1 MLVNSVLENLFNM
14 LGGLGLF
21 LLGIREMTQSLEKV
35 SDSFIK
41 DTIDKF
47 TKNKYMAAFIGVIIT
62 VIVQSSSAV
71 TVIVVGMVE
80 AGLMA
85 LNQAA
90 AVIMGANIGTTV
102 TSLIIA
108 INLLSLAPLFIFEGV
123 VFVFFKNKFL
133 KTLGSILTGFGILFL
148 GMNMMSSAAKPL
160 SNLPIV
166 KEFLIS
172 FNNPIIGVLFGVTFT
187 AVVQSSSVSIGMLE
201 ALGLAGTISLR
212 NAAFIIYGQN
222 VGTCIT
228 ALFAA
233 FGTGKVAKRTVAIHF
248 LFNIIGAVMFI
259 GLTLFTPFLQLI
271 EKIFSQNIMFQISSL
286 HILFNVVSTI
296 ILLPFTDALIK
307 LAYKIV
313 PDKKN

>member
-1 MLVNSVLENLFNM
+1 MNLVLENLFNM

-21 LLGIREMTQSLEKV
+21 LLGIREMTHSLEKI

-41 DTIDKF
+41 DIIDKF
-47 TKNKYMAAFIGVIIT
+47 TKNKYMAALIGVIIT

-90 AVIMGANIGTTV
+90 AVVMGANIGTTI

-108 INLLSLAPLFIFEGV
+108 INLLSLAPLFIFLGV
-123 VFVFFKNKFL
+123 IFVFSKNKFL
-133 KTLGSILTGFGILFL
+133 KTSGSILTGFGILFL

-160 SNLPIV
+160 SNLPII

-187 AVVQSSSVSIGMLE
+187 ALIQSSSVSIGMLE
-201 ALGLAGTISLR
+201 ALGLAGAISLK

-222 VGTCIT
+222 IGTCIT

-233 FGTGKVAKRTVAIHF
+233 FGAGKTAKRTVAIHF
-248 LFNIIGAVMFI
+248 LFNIIGAVVFMM
-259 GLTLFTPFLQLI
+259 LTLFTPFLQLI
-271 EKIFSQNIMFQISSL
+271 ENFFSQSIMIQISSL
-286 HILFNVVSTI
+286 HILFNVVSTF
-296 ILLPFTDALIK
+296 ILLPFTNTLIK
-307 LAYKIV
+307 LACRIV
-313 PDKKN
+313 PD

>member
-108 INLLSLAPLFIFEGV
+108 INLLSLAPLFIFGGV
-123 VFVFFKNKFL
+123 VFVFFKNKDRKILECISNAIWRRQL
-133 KTLGSILTGFGILFL
+133 K
-148 GMNMMSSAAKPL
+148 N
-160 SNLPIV
+160 
-166 KEFLIS
+166 
-172 FNNPIIGVLFGVTFT
+172 
-187 AVVQSSSVSIGMLE
+187 
-201 ALGLAGTISLR
+201 
-212 NAAFIIYGQN
+212 
-222 VGTCIT
+222 
-228 ALFAA
+228 
-233 FGTGKVAKRTVAIHF
+233 
-248 LFNIIGAVMFI
+248 
-259 GLTLFTPFLQLI
+259 
-271 EKIFSQNIMFQISSL
+271 
-286 HILFNVVSTI
+286 
-296 ILLPFTDALIK
+296 
-307 LAYKIV
+307 
-313 PDKKN
+313 

>member
-1 MLVNSVLENLFNM
+1 MNSALENIFSM

-21 LLGIREMTQSLEKV
+21 LLGIKEMTQSLEKI

-41 DTIDKF
+41 DVIDKF

-90 AVIMGANIGTTV
+90 AIIMGANIGTTI

-108 INLLSLAPLFIFEGV
+108 INLLSLAPLFIFSGV
-123 VFVFFKNKFL
+123 IFAFFKNRLL
-133 KTLGSILTGFGILFL
+133 KTLGSVFIGFGILFL

-160 SNLPIV
+160 SMLPAV
-166 KEFLIS
+166 QEFLTS
-172 FNNPIIGVLFGVTFT
+172 FNNPIIGVLFGIIFT

-201 ALGLAGTISLR
+201 ALGMAGAISLK

-222 VGTCIT
+222 IGTCIT
-228 ALFAA
+228 ALIAA
-233 FGTGKVAKRTVAIHF
+233 LGAGKTAKRAAAIHF
-248 LFNIIGAVMFI
+248 LFNIIGALLFI
-259 GLTLFTPFLQLI
+259 GLTLFTPFLQII
-271 EKIFSQNIMFQISSL
+271 EKIFSQNIMLQISSL
-286 HILFNVVSTI
+286 HILFNVVLTV
-296 ILLPFTDALIK
+296 ILLPFIDVLIK

>member
-1 MLVNSVLENLFNM
+1 MNSVLENLFNM

-35 SDSFIK
+35 SESFIK

-108 INLLSLAPLFIFEGV
+108 INLLSLAPLFIFGGV

-201 ALGLAGTISLR
+201 ALSLAGTISLR

>member
-108 INLLSLAPLFIFEGV
+108 INLLSLAPLFIFWGV

>member
-108 INLLSLAPLFIFEGV
+108 INLLSLAPLFI
-123 VFVFFKNKFL
+123 
-133 KTLGSILTGFGILFL
+133 LTGFGILFL

-201 ALGLAGTISLR
+201 ALGLAGTISLK